1 MAERTTS
8 YAKSV
13 EGLHHEESAL
23 DRARALRDQ
32 FAHAQEQNNEKQ
44 KPREAERPQD
54 GTQKGETE
62 KSGSQMV
69 REDAPVLRPTPSG
82 PMRQP
87 DLQVARSKVAK
98 EHDAAAR
105 KAEALKL
112 AQQLRQQQQ
121 KSHDHDRDRER

>member
-1 MAERTTS
+1 MAEPERTTS
-8 YAKSV
+8 FAKSV

-44 KPREAERPQD
+44 KPREAEKPRD
-54 GTQKGETE
+54 ETE

-69 REDAPVLRPTPSG
+69 REDAPVMRPTPSG

-87 DLQVARSKVAK
+87 DRQAAYGKLAK
-98 EHDAAAR
+98 ERSAENKKIDAAKMAQEFKAR
-105 KAEALKL
+105 
-112 AQQLRQQQQ
+112 QG
-121 KSHDHDRDRER
+121 KSHDHERDRDR

>member
-8 YAKSV
+8 FAKSV
-13 EGLHHEESAL
+13 EGLHHGESAL

-32 FAHAQEQNNEKQ
+32 FVHAQEQQNQ
-44 KPREAERPQD
+44 KPREADRPRD
-54 GTQKGETE
+54 ETE

-87 DLQVARSKVAK
+87 DRQAAYSKLAK
-98 EHDAAAR
+98 ERSVENKKNDAA
-105 KAEALKL
+105 KT
-112 AQQLRQQQQ
+112 AQEFWERQQ
-121 KSHDHDRDRER
+121 KSHDHDRDRGR

>member
-87 DLQVARSKVAK
+87 DRQAAYSKVAK
-98 EHDAAAR
+98 EQDAAAR

-121 KSHDHDRDRER
+121 KSHDHDRER